1 MRRSGLQPG
10 RGYTWGLLLA
20 LVASAV
26 CLLALAL
33 FNHEHAAFKFSGF
46 IASVGFGSCE
56 VGAVELEARCGWKLA
71 CGRARVAAV
80 VGAMPLGQR
89 QLRAAVCR
97 ERESSCRSVRLAH
110 AVPVFRHRR
119 ALPGVL
125 SGANLSFRV
134 RPTVGTAGCATG
146 AQKLQKLRVP
156 GAGLTRVKSVPRT
169 CDRLATSPRVSGP
182 RAERRRANEQGHTT
196 VRPECQPAAA
206 SSQKARRTPAPS
218 LAAHDHYPMRRCT
231 PAARTERNGLARPH
245 ALDLYGPGQVLP

>member
-1 MRRSGLQPG
+1 
-10 RGYTWGLLLA
+10 
-20 LVASAV
+20 
-26 CLLALAL
+26 
-33 FNHEHAAFKFSGF
+33 
-46 IASVGFGSCE
+46 
-56 VGAVELEARCGWKLA
+56 
-71 CGRARVAAV
+71 
-80 VGAMPLGQR
+80 MP
-89 QLRAAVCR
+89 A
-97 ERESSCRSVRLAH
+97 
-110 AVPVFRHRR
+110 FRHHR

-156 GAGLTRVKSVPRT
+156 GAGLTRMKSVPCT

-245 ALDLYGPGQVLP
+245 ALDLYGLCACAWHCYAYLAFGPARLQRCGGTAVANVARPGAFRNHGRCTELVVQNAACCTKFPTMSRGGFATSASHVFPVA